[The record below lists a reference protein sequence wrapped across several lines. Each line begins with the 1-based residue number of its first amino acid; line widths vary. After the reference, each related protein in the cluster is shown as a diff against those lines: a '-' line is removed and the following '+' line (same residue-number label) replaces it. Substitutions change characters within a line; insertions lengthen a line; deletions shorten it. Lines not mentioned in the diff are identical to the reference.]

1 MITDIQKLLQSPFPI
16 DDISWLPGATTK
28 EKDKCLAL
36 AYADLRA
43 YQNRLDDVFGMDWA
57 VSYTPWGDRIICHVT
72 INGITRSSTGEPDAQ
87 SNKSEIGGTA
97 SEAQA
102 FKRACAMFGLGR
114 YLYNL
119 PQEWVPFDGRAITKD
134 GKKQLD
140 NMYSRFLK
148 STPLMVDVSTGEF
161 LVTAQNGA
169 GRAQNQQ
176 QSNHTAQHRTTPQRP
191 VQPAKDELDSITLD
205 NAPPVDDSWDGIVAE
220 VEANRV
226 QDKKA
231 KAKAQPFVWPVNDDA
246 LEICAGLANSPD
258 CPGRVAAMITY
269 FDGLHAGSG
278 DRAMSDKQYGFLTS
292 LLDKRY
298 NGGHNAV
305 LSALIGYA
313 VNSDHI
319 PGWKV
324 KELIDW
330 LKDEATNA
338 QKLATLDSLVD
349 ALKVDLQQLGV
360 A

>member
-1 MITDIQKLLQSPFPI
+1 MTEVTEVIDKSQLFAKVAIVMGQVRTMPKDGTNTFDKYSYVTADMAFERLGAAMAAVKLVALPSVLECEQSEVVSQGGKPQTRSVVHGQITIACGDT
-16 DDISWLPGATTK
+16 GATWTNDWWG
-28 EKDKCLAL
+28 EGIDRGDKSINKAITAMSKYHL
-36 AYADLRA
+36 LRLF
-43 YQNRLDDVFGMDWA
+43 NVG
-57 VSYTPWGDRIICHVT
+57 
-72 INGITRSSTGEPDAQ
+72 TGEDADADSPETEHKAPQRTQTQQ
-87 SNKSEIGGTA
+87 S
-97 SEAQA
+97 
-102 FKRACAMFGLGR
+102 
-114 YLYNL
+114 
-119 PQEWVPFDGRAITKD
+119 
-134 GKKQLD
+134 
-140 NMYSRFLK
+140 
-148 STPLMVDVSTGEF
+148 
-161 LVTAQNGA
+161 
-169 GRAQNQQ
+169 
-176 QSNHTAQHRTTPQRP
+176 SNHTAQHRTTPQRP

-220 VEANRV
+220 VEANRA

-231 KAKAQPFVWPVNDDA
+231 KAKAQPFVWPVNDDT

-338 QKLATLDSLVD
+338 QKLATLDTLVD